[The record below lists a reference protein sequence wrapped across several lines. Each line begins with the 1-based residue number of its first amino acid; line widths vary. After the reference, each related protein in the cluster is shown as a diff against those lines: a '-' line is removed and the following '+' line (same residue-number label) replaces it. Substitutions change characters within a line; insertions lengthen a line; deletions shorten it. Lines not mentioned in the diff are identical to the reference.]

1 MPETKLVLGIDIG
14 TSTAKVVLADPY
26 GLVFIQKSSSYKYCS
41 PLPGYAEQD
50 PADWWG
56 AVCSLT
62 QELFKEHPE
71 MRQRVAAV
79 GVSGQGAG
87 AILIDRSGNVLRP
100 AILALDRR
108 CASDAEHL
116 QSSCGSRV
124 VEISGKLP
132 ASYNF
137 EPKLRWI
144 RSYEADIW
152 ARTWKAL
159 TATSFITYRLTGNP
173 VMNHSDG
180 GIALA
185 YDLFGRQ
192 WSSELLSLMELPQ
205 SVYCELAECDA
216 IVGQVTEWAAQK
228 TGVPMGVPVVAG
240 GEDTSS
246 AGLAMGVFT
255 PETGQ
260 LSLGTFNTVFVPVNF
275 PIAHPQL
282 LAFPHVL
289 PNRTLIGGSMSSGGL
304 SIQWITGIVSGG
316 SSHADSLNDVTRE
329 AAALPAGAEGLI
341 FLPYLAG
348 ELQPLNDGFA
358 RGVFFGLNAEMGRAH
373 LFRAVLEANALAIE
387 HNLSFARSVG
397 AAPQTLIAVG
407 GPTRN
412 ALLCQIIADVTG
424 LRVQAMNE
432 HAGAA
437 LGSAILAAQGV
448 QLSSFESMQTA
459 HAKPATSYTP
469 NAKRHSVYQA
479 VIATYTALYPR
490 LKDLFPRSSPAM
502 VGKAEAVPHV
512 HI

>member
-1 MPETKLVLGIDIG
+1 MAKQDLVLGIDVG

-26 GLVFIQKSSSYKYCS
+26 GLVFIQKSASYEHSSL
-41 PLPGYAEQD
+41 LPGYAEQD

-62 QELFKEHPE
+62 QELFREQTE

-87 AILIDRSGNVLRP
+87 AILIDDRGAILRP
-100 AILALDRR
+100 AILSLDRR
-108 CASDAEHL
+108 CALDAEQL
-116 QSSCGSRV
+116 QSSCGTRV

-132 ASYNF
+132 ASYNL
-137 EPKLRWI
+137 ELKLRWVKTH
-144 RSYEADIW
+144 EPEIW

-180 GIALA
+180 GISLA
-185 YDLFGRQ
+185 YDLFERR

-205 SVYCELAECDA
+205 SVYCDLAECDA
-216 IVGQVTEWAAQK
+216 IIGRITERAAQE
-228 TGVPMGVPVVAG
+228 TGIPRDAPVVAG

-246 AGLAMGVFT
+246 AGLAMGVFA
-255 PETGQ
+255 PDTGQ
-260 LSLGTFNTVFVPVNF
+260 LSLGTSNTVYLPVN
-275 PIAHPQL
+275 PPVVHPQL

-304 SIQWITGIVSGG
+304 AVQWITGIVSGG
-316 SSHADSLNDVTRE
+316 SSHAESLNELTRE
-329 AAALPAGAEGLI
+329 AAILPAGAEGLI

-348 ELQPLNDGFA
+348 ELHPLNDGFA

-373 LFRAVLEANALAIE
+373 LFRAVLEANALAIK
-387 HNLSFARSVG
+387 HNLSVARTVG

-424 LRVQAMNE
+424 LRVQVMNE

-437 LGSAILAAQGV
+437 LGSAILAAQGIH
-448 QLSSFESMQTA
+448 LSSIESMQAA
-459 HAKPATSYTP
+459 HSRPGKLYTP
-469 NAKRHSVYQA
+469 SAELHFLYQK
-479 VIATYTALYPR
+479 VFTTYTALYPR
-490 LKDLFPRSSPAM
+490 LKDLYPSCSAIVPE
-502 VGKAEAVPHV
+502 AEATPHV
-512 HI
+512 HV

>member
-1 MPETKLVLGIDIG
+1 MAKQDLVLGIDVG

-26 GLVFIQKSSSYKYCS
+26 GFVFIKKSASYEHAS
-41 PLPGYAEQD
+41 LLPGYAEQD

-62 QELFKEHPE
+62 QELFREQTE

-87 AILIDRSGNVLRP
+87 AILIDGRGATLRP
-100 AILALDRR
+100 AILSLDRR
-108 CASDAEHL
+108 CALDAEQL
-116 QSSCGSRV
+116 QSSCGTRV

-132 ASYNF
+132 ASYNL
-137 EPKLRWI
+137 ELKLRWVKTH
-144 RSYEADIW
+144 EPEIW
-152 ARTWKAL
+152 ARAWKAL

-180 GIALA
+180 GISLA
-185 YDLFGRQ
+185 YDLFERR

-205 SVYCELAECDA
+205 SVYCDLAECDA
-216 IVGQVTEWAAQK
+216 IIGRITERAAQE
-228 TGVPMGVPVVAG
+228 TGIPKDVPVVAG

-246 AGLAMGVFT
+246 AGLAMGVFA
-255 PETGQ
+255 PDTGQ
-260 LSLGTFNTVFVPVNF
+260 LSLGTSNTVYLPVN
-275 PIAHPQL
+275 PPVVHPQL

-304 SIQWITGIVSGG
+304 AVQWITGIVSGG
-316 SSHADSLNDVTRE
+316 SSHAESLNELTRE
-329 AAALPAGAEGLI
+329 AAILPAGAEGLI

-348 ELQPLNDGFA
+348 ELHPLNDGFA

-373 LFRAVLEANALAIE
+373 LFRAVLEANALAIK
-387 HNLSFARSVG
+387 HNLSVAGTVG

-424 LRVQAMNE
+424 LRVQVMNE
-432 HAGAA
+432 YAGSA
-437 LGSAILAAQGV
+437 LGSAILAAQGIH
-448 QLSSFESMQTA
+448 LSSIESMQAA
-459 HAKPATSYTP
+459 HSRPGKLYTP
-469 NAKRHSVYQA
+469 SAERHSLYQK
-479 VIATYTALYPR
+479 VFTTYTALYPR
-490 LKDLFPRSSPAM
+490 LKDLYPSCSAIVPE
-502 VGKAEAVPHV
+502 AEATPHV
-512 HI
+512 HV